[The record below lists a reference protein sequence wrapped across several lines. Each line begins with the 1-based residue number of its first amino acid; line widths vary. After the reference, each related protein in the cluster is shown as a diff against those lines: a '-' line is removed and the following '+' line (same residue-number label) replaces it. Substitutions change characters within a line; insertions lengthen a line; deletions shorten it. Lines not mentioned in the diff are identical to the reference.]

1 MRGHSGRVVNG
12 TSRLLIVIAVLSFG
26 IVAPCPSSAAE
37 AACSQRVLRDWS
49 DNGRIDRVY
58 ALPCYEEAIAAMPT
72 DIRDYTNAHDVIDR
86 AMTTVVRGKSV
97 VPAADAEAMEQSAGP
112 IASSGA
118 LPVPMPLVV
127 LFGLALGLLTAAA
140 LGRVG
145 RRAVLGRKGTPR

>member
-1 MRGHSGRVVNG
+1 VNS

-26 IVAPCPSSAAE
+26 IVAPSSSSAAE
-37 AACSQRVLRDWS
+37 PACSQRVLRDWS

-97 VPAADAEAMEQSAGP
+97 VPAADTEALEQSAGP
-112 IASSGA
+112 IASSAA

-127 LFGLALGLLTAAA
+127 LFGLALALLAAAA

-145 RRAVLGRKGTPR
+145 CRALLGRKGTPR